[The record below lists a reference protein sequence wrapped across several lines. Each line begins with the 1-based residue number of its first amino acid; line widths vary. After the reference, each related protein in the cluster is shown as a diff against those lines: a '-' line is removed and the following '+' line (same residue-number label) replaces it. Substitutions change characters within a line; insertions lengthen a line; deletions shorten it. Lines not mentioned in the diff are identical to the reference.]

1 MKLKNFGS
9 GYCNPAFETQIC
21 SLNFR
26 IRTDA
31 TLPLRQRPLRLMD
44 STTVSMG
51 TERAACT
58 SLRKKTSKSMG
69 TPAAL
74 KTCSTA
80 VTSSGPT
87 PSPGMSVAVTRSL
100 GATWVSIGLNQ
111 RYNQRLSTILFSLV
125 LRKEYFDCPQR
136 DSHAVHYI

>member
-1 MKLKNFGS
+1 MMLKIS
-9 GYCNPAFETQIC
+9 YPD
-21 SLNFR
+21 S
-26 IRTDA
+26 A

-44 STTVSMG
+44 STTVSIG

-87 PSPGMSVAVTRSL
+87 PSPGISVAVTRSL
-100 GATWVSIGLNQ
+100 GATWVSMGLNQ
-111 RYNQRLSTILFSLV
+111 RYDQRLPTTPFSCARNILTVHRETLTQYITVNIGGRGESV
-125 LRKEYFDCPQR
+125 LLY
-136 DSHAVHYI
+136 SVVL